1 MPDPLDFRTNLIVDV
16 NNPVLI
22 LKAWRDH
29 DTQGRAYLGAPHGE
43 DALTWNVFRSL
54 GPTRKPTRPAEEV
67 DRDGKTVGRIFGLS
81 GPPEE
86 MLFWGCD
93 PDGTSEAQQELS
105 ICLRALDG
113 KLKGNM
119 TEPD

>member
-54 GPTRKPTRPAEEV
+54 DPTRKPTKPAEEV

-86 MLFWGCD
+86 MLFGAAIRTARQR
-93 PDGTSEAQQELS
+93 PS
-105 ICLRALDG
+105 R
-113 KLKGNM
+113 N
-119 TEPD
+119 